1 MLCARVSS
9 LGLWVGVI
17 CGSATAGLEEAATS
31 RPSTSTSYR
40 DPQPRCATTAALE
53 GRSRCSTCRIRA
65 RGPALVPL
73 AGCLRGPRALA
84 CLRGRWGSERLAGQ
98 LPRLHLDRL
107 PCVHTRIE
115 RSHKLLQRWRW
126 PCGLLIGRCLGG
138 GPFPCVTLDV
148 VFLSVRWIV
157 LLRAPFAG
165 WWRLLVGG
173 EGEKSWQRGRAVSR
187 EGGRKGDRKAIK
199 WWRTDTERLLVR
211 VYLCASVSGLRAV
224 HSPPSLPPSPPPFL
238 P

>member
-138 GPFPCVTLDV
+138 GEGGDV
-148 VFLSVRWIV
+148 
-157 LLRAPFAG
+157 
-165 WWRLLVGG
+165 
-173 EGEKSWQRGRAVSR
+173 EKSWQRGRALSR

>member
-126 PCGLLIGRCLGG
+126 PCGSIGSID
-138 GPFPCVTLDV
+138 P
-148 VFLSVRWIV
+148 
-157 LLRAPFAG
+157 
-165 WWRLLVGG
+165 
-173 EGEKSWQRGRAVSR
+173 
-187 EGGRKGDRKAIK
+187 
-199 WWRTDTERLLVR
+199 TE
-211 VYLCASVSGLRAV
+211 YSVSITAA
-224 HSPPSLPPSPPPFL
+224 SPRSTRDSCATMSKGKILTDPE
-238 P
+238 